1 MKLRLKTGR
10 IARLDIE
17 YLLTARFNIALA
29 PGQEFY
35 ETRAAYEI
43 WQIQPLAFIKRI
55 PKTRVLWVVTK
66 D

>member
-1 MKLRLKTGR
+1 VKIRPKTGR
-10 IARLDIE
+10 VARPDIKKLLKARFDIE
-17 YLLTARFNIALA
+17 LA
-29 PGQEFY
+29 PGQQFY

-55 PKTRVLWVVTK
+55 PKARVLWVVTK

>member
-17 YLLTARFNIALA
+17 YLLTARFNIELA

-43 WQIQPLAFIKRI
+43 WQSQPLALIKRI
-55 PKTRVLWVVTK
+55 PKARVLWVVTK